1 MKSRP
6 PTLRE
11 KKRYILVTLHPDGPE
26 PDPKQLY
33 LSIQEAV
40 STLFGDITAA
50 GIHAAVV
57 AGERGYAIIRC
68 SRGMEDKLATALATV
83 IAING
88 ERAALRTVA
97 VSGTIHALKKKMK
110 PYNPDYDPASTGVV
124 IDDLMIDERRFMQV
138 SRKGNKVNLMEKGF
152 KNRELLF
159 LTQEDIE
166 EL

>member
-11 KKRYILVTLHPDGPE
+11 KKRYILASLDPGGLE

-33 LSIQEAV
+33 LAIQEAAG
-40 STLFGDITAA
+40 SLFGDSTAA

-57 AGERGYAIIRC
+57 AGEKGYAIIRC
-68 SRGMEDKLATALATV
+68 RRGTEDQLATALATV

-88 ERAALRTVA
+88 ERAALRTEA
-97 VSGTIHALKKKMK
+97 VSGTIHALKKKMR
-110 PYNPDYDPASTGVV
+110 PSSPDSDAASPGVATS
-124 IDDLMIDERRFMQV
+124 DLMIDDRTFFPV
-138 SRKGNKVNLMEKGF
+138 WRKGNKVNLMEKGF